1 MSLAKLLTQKIEADG
16 LSLAQAAEKADVS
29 LPSFRSV
36 AAGKAVPNARSIDK
50 YASFLGVSVEDV
62 RAAAGSRG
70 GAGKGKG
77 KAKGK
82 RGPGRPP
89 GKAKGKRGPGRPPG
103 TGKRGPGRPPGTGKK
118 LGRPPGSG
126 KKRGRPPGRKATGG
140 GAGAALVAIGQAL
153 ASAEGLM
160 GDELAVHVHNLG
172 AKQRDLIQSILATF

>member
-16 LSLAQAAEKADVS
+16 LSLAQAAEKANVS

-50 YASFLGVSVEDV
+50 YASFLGLSVEEV
-62 RAAAGSRG
+62 RATAGSRG
-70 GAGKGKG
+70 GAAKGKG

-89 GKAKGKRGPGRPPG
+89 GTGKKRGRPPGSGKRGPGRPPG
-103 TGKRGPGRPPGTGKK
+103 PGKRGPGRPPGTGKK
-118 LGRPPGSG
+118 
-126 KKRGRPPGRKATGG
+126 RGRPPGRKAASG

-160 GDELAVHVHNLG
+160 GDNLAVQVHNLG

>member
-16 LSLAQAAEKADVS
+16 LSLTQAAEKAGVS

-50 YASFLGVSVEDV
+50 YASFLGVSVDEI
-62 RAAAGSRG
+62 RASAGSRG
-70 GAGKGKG
+70 GKG

-103 TGKRGPGRPPGTGKK
+103 TGKRGPGRPPGPGKRGP
-118 LGRPPGSG
+118 GRPPGTG
-126 KKRGRPPGRKATGG
+126 KKRGRPPGRKAAGG

-160 GDELAVHVHNLG
+160 GDNLAVQVHNLG